1 MLALFVY
8 FDFYHF
14 TSVYSTQLVR
24 FLLYLFWRSCDGFFF
39 FVTQFCIFSFALIV
53 KLGGFFIRLFVARNA
68 QSSVTPGSNVC
79 APSYLP
85 QTELITSAR
94 DFGVANAQLA
104 DLFETSREACTL
116 SRSSLIGVS
125 RKLYL
130 FLFALRTDTLSPLYG
145 SNFGGRSSFALRSV
159 NQPFTLEYLI
169 PQSIYLTRRITPSTS
184 TTNLPFM
191 FSGTVTPLTTSSVFL
206 TNASTINTLRW
217 TSKYASAF
225 SKDLVYLRS
234 LPASL
239 YSSSPELNN
248 LFPHLS
254 LFCARSIVVPSKAL
268 EWANFR
274 INLLTQSTSAVTL
287 PGRLELPTVFSFNS
301 TGLATLAHLLMCRN
315 PRENSSWYQ
324 TSLIFICDNKF
335 FILDSFMDLS
345 VQSKQLVA
353 VSTKSTIYSNRR

>member
-1 MLALFVY
+1 MFVY

-14 TSVYSTQLVR
+14 TSIYSTQLVR
-24 FLLYLFWRSCDGFFF
+24 FLLYSFWRSCDGFFF
-39 FVTQFCIFSFALIV
+39 FVTQFCIFSFAFIV
-53 KLGGFFIRLFVARNA
+53 KLWGFFIRLFVTRNT
-68 QSSVTPGSNVC
+68 QSSATSGSSVC

-94 DFGVANAQLA
+94 EFGIANAPLA
-104 DLFETSREACTL
+104 DLFETSREACMS
-116 SRSSLIGVS
+116 SRSSLIGAS

-130 FLFALRTDTLSPLYG
+130 FLFALRTDTLSPLYD
-145 SNFGGRSSFALRSV
+145 SNLGGRSGFALRSV

-169 PQSIYLTRRITPSTS
+169 PQSIYLTRRVTPFTS

-239 YSSSPELNN
+239 YSSSPALSN

-254 LFCARSIVVPSKAL
+254 LFRTRSILVPNTAL
-268 EWANFR
+268 E
-274 INLLTQSTSAVTL
+274 
-287 PGRLELPTVFSFNS
+287 
-301 TGLATLAHLLMCRN
+301 
-315 PRENSSWYQ
+315 
-324 TSLIFICDNKF
+324 
-335 FILDSFMDLS
+335 
-345 VQSKQLVA
+345 
-353 VSTKSTIYSNRR
+353 